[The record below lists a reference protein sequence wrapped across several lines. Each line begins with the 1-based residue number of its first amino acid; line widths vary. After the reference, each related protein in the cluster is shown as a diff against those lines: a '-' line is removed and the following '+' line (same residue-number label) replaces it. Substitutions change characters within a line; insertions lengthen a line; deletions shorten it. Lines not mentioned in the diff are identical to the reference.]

1 MRKTQLID
9 LGLASYHKVWKYQE
23 ELLEEIQL
31 KKKKKGEA
39 FNNYVLFVEHPPVF
53 TLGRNANESNLL
65 MSRSQLADDK
75 IEIFKINRGG
85 DITFHGPGQLVV
97 YPIIDMQSFQMGV
110 KDYVTALEQ
119 VVIDTL
125 HEYGIEGKRLPKAT
139 GVWIEPESKDARKI
153 CAIGVR
159 CSQYVTMHGFALNG
173 NTDLT
178 YFRRINPCGF
188 IDKGVT
194 SIQKEQGA
202 KPIDIYL
209 LKDRVKEAFK
219 QNFEVEWL

>member
-1 MRKTQLID
+1 MRRTEFID
-9 LGLASYHKVWKYQE
+9 LGIASYHKVWKYQE
-23 ELLEEIQL
+23 ELLAEIQE
-31 KKKKKGEA
+31 KKKKGET
-39 FNNYVLFVEHPPVF
+39 FKNYLLFVEHPPVF

-65 MSRSQLADDK
+65 ISRSQLAEDK
-75 IEIFKINRGG
+75 IEVFKINRGG

-125 HEYGIEGKRLPKAT
+125 KQYGISGERLPKAT
-139 GVWIEPESKDARKI
+139 GVWVEPESKDARKI

-202 KPIDIYL
+202 KPIDLYL
-209 LKDRVKEAFK
+209 LKDRVKEAFE
-219 QNFEVEWL
+219 QNFGVEWV